1 MSFIPENTPFI
12 ALPTALKG
20 KVTPYQLTVI
30 WVLQSYYPNIW
41 PSYATIAKDAKMS
54 RSSVIRTVN
63 ELVELGLLQK
73 QYRIDEFNQKTNCYR
88 VSIWQQCKALPVPDP
103 TINGRYLTGTGVVSE
118 RHGGGVTETLGWC
131 QRDTGVVSEVHPKK
145 NNITKTNNYKTI
157 SQKKPADK
165 FFEPFWT
172 AYRNIPTSMRVVSQS
187 KKLAKAEFSKLGKKT
202 QEKILDCLQADIRAR
217 SKQLKNDNFTPLF
230 PDCFRYLKNGQFEQY
245 LLTVS
250 KKATTLGKPKQNTPF

>member
-20 KVTPYQLTVI
+20 KVTPYQLSII

-88 VSIWQQCKALPVPDP
+88 VSIWQQCKALPVPDLA
-103 TINGRYLTGTGVVSE
+103 ISGRYLTGTGGS
-118 RHGGGVTETLGWC
+118 VTQTLGGC
-131 QRDTGVVSEVHPKK
+131 QTDTGVVSEVHPKK
-145 NNITKTNNYKTI
+145 NNITKTNNYKNK
-157 SQKKPADK
+157 S
-165 FFEPFWT
+165 FEPFWK
-172 AYRNIPTSMRVVSQS
+172 AYLAIPKDMRSLSQS
-187 KKLAKAEFSKLGKKT
+187 KSETYKQFMKLDAKTRDKLK
-202 QEKILDCLQADIRAR
+202 DCLEADLRAR
-217 SKQLKNDNFTPLF
+217 TRSLKQDKFTPMF
-230 PDCFRYLKNGQFEQY
+230 PDACRYISKGQYEQY
-245 LLTVS
+245 MLTVS
-250 KKATTLGKPKQNTPF
+250 NKKTTLGKPKQNTPF

>member
-88 VSIWQQCKALPVPDP
+88 VSIWQQCKALTCPRPSDKWA
-103 TINGRYLTGTGVVSE
+103 VSH
-118 RHGGGVTETLGWC
+118 RNWGWC
-131 QRDTGVVSEVHPKK
+131 HTDTRGVSGRHWGSV
-145 NNITKTNNYKTI
+145 
-157 SQKKPADK
+157 
-165 FFEPFWT
+165 
-172 AYRNIPTSMRVVSQS
+172 R
-187 KKLAKAEFSKLGKKT
+187 G
-202 QEKILDCLQADIRAR
+202 
-217 SKQLKNDNFTPLF
+217 TP
-230 PDCFRYLKNGQFEQY
+230 
-245 LLTVS
+245 
-250 KKATTLGKPKQNTPF
+250 

>member
-12 ALPTALKG
+12 ALPSALKG
-20 KVTPYQLTVI
+20 KVTPYQLSVL

-103 TINGRYLTGTGVVSE
+103 AINGRYLTGTG
-118 RHGGGVTETLGWC
+118 GGVTQTLGGY

-145 NNITKTNNYKTI
+145 NNITKTINYKTKGFDTFWKTYRSI
-157 SQKKPADK
+157 S
-165 FFEPFWT
+165 
-172 AYRNIPTSMRVVSQS
+172 PTMRVVSQS
-187 KKLAKAEFSKLGKKT
+187 KKLAKEQYAKLGRKT
-202 QEKILDCLQADIRAR
+202 QEKLTRCLEADIRAR
-217 SKQLKNDNFTPLF
+217 TKQLKNDSFAPLF
-230 PDCFRYLKNGQFEQY
+230 PDCFRWIKNGQYEQY
-245 LLTVS
+245 LELPTQP
-250 KKATTLGKPKQNTPF
+250 KPTTFRKLKNTPF

>member
-103 TINGRYLTGTGVVSE
+103 AINGRYLTGTG
-118 RHGGGVTETLGWC
+118 GGVTQTLGGC
-131 QRDTGVVSEVHPKK
+131 QRDTGVVSELPPKK
-145 NNITKTNNYKTI
+145 NNITKTNN
-157 SQKKPADK
+157 
-165 FFEPFWT
+165 
-172 AYRNIPTSMRVVSQS
+172 
-187 KKLAKAEFSKLGKKT
+187 
-202 QEKILDCLQADIRAR
+202 
-217 SKQLKNDNFTPLF
+217 
-230 PDCFRYLKNGQFEQY
+230 
-245 LLTVS
+245 
-250 KKATTLGKPKQNTPF
+250 

>member
-54 RSSVIRTVN
+54 RSTVIRTVN

-103 TINGRYLTGTGVVSE
+103 AINGRYLTGTGGS
-118 RHGGGVTETLGWC
+118 VTQTLGGC
-131 QRDTGVVSEVHPKK
+131 QSDTGVVSEVHPKK
-145 NNITKTNNYKTI
+145 NNITKTNNYKNK
-157 SQKKPADK
+157 S
-165 FFEPFWT
+165 FEPFWK
-172 AYRNIPTSMRVVSQS
+172 AYLAIPKDMRSLSQS
-187 KKLAKAEFSKLGKKT
+187 KSDTYKQFMKLDAKTRDKLK
-202 QEKILDCLQADIRAR
+202 DCLEADLRAR
-217 SKQLKNDNFTPLF
+217 TRSLKQDKFTPMF
-230 PDCFRYLKNGQFEQY
+230 PDACRYISKGQYEQY
-245 LLTVS
+245 LLTATN
-250 KKATTLGKPKQNTPF
+250 KAVTFKKPKNTPF

>member
-103 TINGRYLTGTGVVSE
+103 AIHGRYLTGTGGS
-118 RHGGGVTETLGWC
+118 VTQTLGGY

-145 NNITKTNNYKTI
+145 NNITKTINYKTKGFDTFWKTYRSI
-157 SQKKPADK
+157 S
-165 FFEPFWT
+165 
-172 AYRNIPTSMRVVSQS
+172 PTMRVVSQS
-187 KKLAKAEFSKLGKKT
+187 KKLAKEQYAKLGRKT
-202 QEKILDCLQADIRAR
+202 QEKLTRCLEADIRAR
-217 SKQLKNDNFTPLF
+217 TKQLKNDSFAPLF
-230 PDCFRYLKNGQFEQY
+230 PDCFRWIKNGQYEQY
-245 LLTVS
+245 LELPTQS
-250 KKATTLGKPKQNTPF
+250 KPTTFRKLKNTPF

>member
-12 ALPTALKG
+12 ALPSALKG

-103 TINGRYLTGTGVVSE
+103 AIHGRYLTGTGGS
-118 RHGGGVTETLGWC
+118 VTQTLGGY
-131 QRDTGVVSEVHPKK
+131 QRDTGVVSAVHPKK
-145 NNITKTNNYKTI
+145 NNITKTINYKTKGFDTFWKTYRSI
-157 SQKKPADK
+157 S
-165 FFEPFWT
+165 
-172 AYRNIPTSMRVVSQS
+172 PTMRVVSQS
-187 KKLAKAEFSKLGKKT
+187 KKLAKEQYAKLGRKT
-202 QEKILDCLQADIRAR
+202 QEKLTRCLEADIRAR
-217 SKQLKNDNFTPLF
+217 SKQLKNDSFAPLF
-230 PDCFRYLKNGQFEQY
+230 PDCFRWIKNGQYEQY
-245 LLTVS
+245 LELPTQP
-250 KKATTLGKPKQNTPF
+250 KPTTFRKLKNTPF